1 MDECGDKA
9 VKILHVDV
17 NGWVYGVQRY
27 VINFCKKMNNID
39 GYNTIVVGP
48 SEEYRKTLKKEKIY
62 TIPLQ
67 EKWKKID
74 TDHKG
79 WIRLYRIIR
88 KERPHVIHCHGTKD
102 NIITKII
109 GLLLRI
115 PVVPIYHC
123 NHKVYDSEERCG
135 NLRRRV
141 YELIYLDT
149 LERVTSFFSRKNI
162 AVSHAVKENIR
173 GFGIPDMKIEV
184 IHSGVWI
191 DDSASRRE
199 KQNGIN
205 GRIKIL
211 SISRIEENKGILD
224 IISAAKIL
232 KEDGRNFEINFVGD
246 GPLVSECGQLVNKY
260 GLNDE
265 IKFLGYLKNTREIY
279 LKSDI
284 FISASYSEG
293 FPLTIVEAMAC
304 GLPVV
309 VTGVGGVPEIVD
321 NKVNGLIV
329 DRGNPEQLRKALL
342 FMMKSSKLRREYG
355 RKGREKV
362 VAKFSMDRMIAQYIS
377 LYDTILGKTVS

>member
-1 MDECGDKA
+1 
-9 VKILHVDV
+9 VDV

-27 VINFCKKMNNID
+27 VINLCKQLNKLD
-39 GYNTIVVGP
+39 GYSTIVVGP
-48 SEEYRKTLKKEKIY
+48 SEEYLNALKEEKICA
-62 TIPLQ
+62 IPLR

-74 TDHKG
+74 THYKG
-79 WIRLYRIIR
+79 WARLYRII
-88 KERPHVIHCHGTKD
+88 KEQKPHVIHCHGTKD

-123 NHKVYDSEERCG
+123 NHRVYDSEGKRG
-135 NLRRRV
+135 NLRRRI

-162 AVSHAVKENIR
+162 AVSYSVKDNIKK
-173 GFGIPDMKIEV
+173 FGVSDMKIEV
-184 IHSGVWI
+184 IYSGVCI

-199 KQNGIN
+199 KQNREK

-246 GPLVSECGQLVNKY
+246 GPLVSECGQLVNEY

-265 IKFLGYLKNTREIY
+265 IKFLGYLKSTKEIY

-284 FISASYSEG
+284 FVSASHNEG
-293 FPLTIVEAMAC
+293 LGLNIIEAMIC

-321 NKVNGLIV
+321 HKVNGFVV
-329 DRGNPEQLRKALL
+329 DHGDPEQLGEALL
-342 FMMKSSKLRREYG
+342 LMMKNSKLRREYG

-362 VAKFSMDRMIAQYIS
+362 VGKFSMDRMIAQYIS
-377 LYDTILGKTVS
+377 LYDTILERTIS